1 MDQMRERLLNRIR
14 PASIAA
20 EDAGWQQ
27 RKSSQTRQKLFEA
40 AIDCLVENGYSG
52 LSIPA
57 ICTRSGV
64 SRGALHH
71 HFAEKIQLV
80 AALTEYLFYKRMGR
94 FITDYFDIM
103 DKDSDFVTT
112 ATQLHWE
119 SLQDRE
125 YTAYFEIAIAAR
137 TDKALA
143 EFFFPIAKRFDQI
156 WLNEMVQH
164 FPQWKSNLAKLQLV
178 SDFAMSAH
186 MGLLLN
192 RDAFSEER
200 MEQVQA
206 LIIRTVDAVYQ
217 EVRGTGEDGA

>member
-1 MDQMRERLLNRIR
+1 MRERLLKQIR
-14 PASIAA
+14 PTSLAA

-27 RKSSQTRQKLFEA
+27 RKSSQTRLKLFEA
-40 AIDCLVENGYSG
+40 AIDCLVEGGYSA

-57 ICTRSGV
+57 VCKRSGV

-71 HFAEKIQLV
+71 HFAEKTQLI
-80 AALTEYLFYKRMGR
+80 AALTDYLFYKRMGR
-94 FITDYFDIM
+94 FITDYFEILGN
-103 DKDSDFVTT
+103 DSDFVTR

-143 EFFFPIAKRFDQI
+143 EFFFPVSQRFDRI
-156 WLNEMVQH
+156 WLSEMVQH
-164 FPQWKSNLAKLQLV
+164 FPQWKNNLHKLQLV
-178 SDFAMSAH
+178 SDFTMSAH

-192 RDAFSEER
+192 RDAFGSQER
-200 MEQVQA
+200 VREVQA
-206 LIIRTVDAVYQ
+206 LIIRTVNDVYQ
-217 EVRGTGEDGA
+217 TVTDPSEPAA